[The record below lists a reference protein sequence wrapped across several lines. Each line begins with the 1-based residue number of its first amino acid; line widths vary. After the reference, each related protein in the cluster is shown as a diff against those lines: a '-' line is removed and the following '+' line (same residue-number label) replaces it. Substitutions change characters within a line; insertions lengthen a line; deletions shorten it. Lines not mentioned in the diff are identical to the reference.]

1 MGCSWMQRNAKWH
14 FPTVRLCEDYRLLQ
28 WMLERK
34 TRRIK
39 NPLKKKKKKKGK
51 PKPNLGALL
60 CVLPA
65 PHPVFL
71 SSGDAPGE
79 RSSDGAGEAVLQGSP
94 PPSSPPSLSPPA
106 AALGLWV
113 GSAPLKMILVL
124 LSWRAGIEMAGDGAE
139 EKILH

>member
-1 MGCSWMQRNAKWH
+1 M
-14 FPTVRLCEDYRLLQ
+14 
-28 WMLERK
+28 
-34 TRRIK
+34 
-39 NPLKKKKKKKGK
+39 

-71 SSGDAPGE
+71 SSDAPGE

-94 PPSSPPSLSPPA
+94 PPSLPPPA

-124 LSWRAGIEMAGDGAE
+124 LSRRAGIEMAGGGAE

>member
-1 MGCSWMQRNAKWH
+1 MQNDISLQFGCVKIIDCFNGCWK
-14 FPTVRLCEDYRLLQ
+14 
-28 WMLERK
+28 ERHGE
-34 TRRIK
+34 
-39 NPLKKKKKKKGK
+39 LKIPPKKEKKKGK

-124 LSWRAGIEMAGDGAE
+124 LSRRAGIEMAGDGAE